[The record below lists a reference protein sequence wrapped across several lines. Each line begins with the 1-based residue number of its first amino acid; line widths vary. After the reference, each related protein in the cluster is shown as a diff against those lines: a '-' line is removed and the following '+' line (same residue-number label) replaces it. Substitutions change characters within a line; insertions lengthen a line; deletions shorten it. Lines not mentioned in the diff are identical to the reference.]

1 MGPPENLTRDSDTPE
16 GLRRKRPARRPR
28 TRHCLLKGC
37 EQRFRP
43 RHTRERYCSD
53 GCRVAARA
61 WSEWKARQT
70 YRSTAAGKQKRNGQ
84 SRRYRERIKDRKR
97 PEKEAV
103 PETARVI
110 TKKFFRW
117 LLRPAGLL

>member
-1 MGPPENLTRDSDTPE
+1 MGPPENLTCYSETPK
-16 GLRRKRPARRPR
+16 GLRWKGPAGGPR

-43 RHTRERYCSD
+43 QHTRDRYCSD

-61 WSEWKARQT
+61 WSEWKARQR

-84 SRRYRERIKDRKR
+84 SRRYRERVKDRKR
-97 PEKEAV
+97 SEKEAV

-110 TKKFFRW
+110 PKKFFRW
-117 LLRPAGLL
+117 LL

>member
-1 MGPPENLTRDSDTPE
+1 
-16 GLRRKRPARRPR
+16 
-28 TRHCLLKGC
+28 
-37 EQRFRP
+37 
-43 RHTRERYCSD
+43 
-53 GCRVAARA
+53 VAARA
-61 WSEWKARQT
+61 LSEWKARQT

-117 LLRPAGLL
+117 LLRPAGLLAMKDSCGSHDRRCNGSAHTPALSDADLESKFEWGFL